1 MPAADGAPEVGRVR
15 PGCPVC
21 GCPIAHEEA
30 RCAECRWPLHGE
42 WRLGAPAPDARRDF
56 EERLAAARRERDLL
70 AVVRA
75 GFTDHAHV
83 RGGTPSPQE
92 WAQARR
98 TVDAPPMSDAPLQ
111 VALAKALDRMQP
123 GRGLVVA
130 EVSADHALTVI
141 RVELDE
147 LAIPRGHDSAE
158 TVPWETAVPI
168 LSSDAG
174 ERRFQLAG
182 GFAELDRDLLWRSLR
197 DALPQRLDE
206 PGDEVLLV
214 HRELGWPVPDR
225 AARILRKR
233 YPKATV
239 VPAGGASARDL
250 LGPLVAAQPARHD
263 VGLLAAEVEPGT
275 RRLRPRLIPLF
286 PAGTPAGTRRAVSL
300 ARPPGDAGA
309 TVLAAVAA
317 SAGHWTLLAAGAAPL
332 PADVEVVLDGPG
344 RVQITEPPGLRPV
357 TERLPE
363 LLDGLPERLEIL
375 TEPVD
380 LICAVELGGVDE
392 LVRRRLD
399 LLRGL
404 VSVLDATYPG
414 IGPGTGAGTDTG
426 LIRVAVLG
434 YRDHAYGRGKE
445 KRKPVLG
452 GWLGTPANAVEAL
465 SRLRPSAIEYPEAAP
480 VEDALHEIAER
491 LAGTRAPAFGHP
503 PPRTVLLTVGGRPPH
518 PPIQGDDDVLPC
530 QFERSWQAALA
541 GIVRAGVACATVL
554 DSDGYHDLAF
564 RDHPAWD
571 GLAAAGLHELDDIDA
586 RRLGVGL
593 GLLPSAPQTL
603 NLPLADL
610 ERGAW

>member
-1 MPAADGAPEVGRVR
+1 MPPADEAPEVGRIR

-42 WRLGAPAPDARRDF
+42 WRLGAPTPDALRDF

-75 GFTDHAHV
+75 GLTGHVHV
-83 RGGTPSPQE
+83 RGGTPDPQE
-92 WAQARR
+92 WARARR
-98 TVDAPPMSDAPLQ
+98 AVDAPPMSDAPLQ
-111 VALAKALDRMQP
+111 VALTKALERMRP
-123 GRGLVVA
+123 GHGLVIA
-130 EVSADHALTVI
+130 EVGADHALTVI
-141 RVELDE
+141 RVGLDG
-147 LAIPRGHDSAE
+147 LAIPRGHDAAE
-158 TVPWETAVPI
+158 TIPWETAVPA
-168 LSSDAG
+168 LSRDPG

-182 GFAELDRDLLWRSLR
+182 GLAGLDRDLLWRSLR

-233 YPKATV
+233 HPNATV
-239 VPAGGASARDL
+239 VPAGGTGAREL
-250 LGPLVAAQPARHD
+250 IGPLADALPARHD

-275 RRLRPRLIPLF
+275 RRVRPRLIPLF

-300 ARPPGDAGA
+300 ARPPGDPGA

-317 SAGHWTLLAAGAAPL
+317 SADQWTLLAAGAATL

-344 RVQITEPPGLRPV
+344 RVRITGPEGLRPV

-363 LLDGLPERLEIL
+363 LLGGLPERLEIL

-399 LLRGL
+399 LLREL
-404 VSVLDATYPG
+404 VAVLDATYPAG
-414 IGPGTGAGTDTG
+414 GPGAG

-452 GWLGTPANAVEAL
+452 GWLGTPASAAGAL
-465 SRLRPSAIEYPEAAP
+465 SRLGPSPIEYPEAAP
-480 VEDALHEIAER
+480 VEDVLHEIADR
-491 LAGTRAPAFGHP
+491 LAHTRAAAGGLP

-518 PPIQGDDDVLPC
+518 PPVQGDGDVLPC
-530 QFERSWQAALA
+530 QFERSWAVALTA
-541 GIVRAGVACATVL
+541 IARAGVACTTVL
-554 DSDGYHDLAF
+554 GGGPGGPGGSVDMAS
-564 RDHPAWD
+564 RDHPAWE
-571 GLAAAGLHELDDIDA
+571 GLAAAGLHDLDDIDA

-603 NLPLADL
+603 TLPLAEL
-610 ERGAW
+610 ERGTR